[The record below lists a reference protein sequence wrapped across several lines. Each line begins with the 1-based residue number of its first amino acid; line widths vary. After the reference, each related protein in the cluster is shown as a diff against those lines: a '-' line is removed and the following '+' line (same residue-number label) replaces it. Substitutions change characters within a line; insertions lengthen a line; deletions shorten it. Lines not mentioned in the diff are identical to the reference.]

1 MASNLSLGVS
11 KVPLRAL
18 CHMYKRLGMRVC
30 HMMALHGGLNP
41 KPQSDTTVTHG
52 LLTPNHAKCIRRVLP
67 VCSHVYDTYHRLTRS
82 WQLKVA
88 PRSRTGRASAQKH
101 PFCALKPHPDP
112 SHSGGFMCP
121 VSSCADGTSAP
132 RSARKFMNIH
142 SVKLGRARG
151 VWCRAARMRRLGST
165 IQACYVDR

>member
-1 MASNLSLGVS
+1 MTHISPTDSLVAAEGCSAFANWPCISS
-11 KVPLRAL
+11 K
-18 CHMYKRLGMRVC
+18 
-30 HMMALHGGLNP
+30 
-41 KPQSDTTVTHG
+41 
-52 LLTPNHAKCIRRVLP
+52 TP
-67 VCSHVYDTYHRLTRS
+67 
-82 WQLKVA
+82 
-88 PRSRTGRASAQKH
+88 
-101 PFCALKPHPDP
+101 PFCALKPHPNP

-165 IQACYVDR
+165 IQACCADRQQTTLRSPAAPGSIPPGDPHINRKLFSRAFQNSSQNKKRPTDAKVIRRTPKVLFSEAICD